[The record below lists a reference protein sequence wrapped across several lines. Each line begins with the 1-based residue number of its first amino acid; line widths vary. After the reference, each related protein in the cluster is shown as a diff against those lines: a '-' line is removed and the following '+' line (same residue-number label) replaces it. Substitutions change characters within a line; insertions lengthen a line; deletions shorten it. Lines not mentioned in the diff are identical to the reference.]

1 MVEIKYNIFEID
13 PDNLLRLD
21 IISDKNLKSY
31 LEETSIPGTFVPNE
45 DFIALSFYTLDDT
58 RLSTVNNHTKYSV
71 LSGDSKTS
79 IPGNAELSID
89 PLQDYKL
96 YYNDNSE
103 VKSLYHFLRN
113 PFRVQDTNSNFS
125 IESISPDRKEI
136 RLVPVSL
143 QATQVAQLANK
154 VEERLNNSTFNLD
167 LHLYDSENNFYPLIN
182 IGYRNFRGTTAL
194 VVKLSEP
201 LPQKIKVYSLFS
213 IVEKISNSIAFEI
226 NTTILEETQSI
237 PTLRGANFNTGVEE
251 QSTEP
256 TEYFNYNE
264 LFSFPTNN
272 SNREL
277 NSLFNEKGAELG
289 IDYSEFNNFINFS
302 SIEERLRNFKYK
314 VDLLNSYQGSL
325 DIINTT
331 GTSYTNTGIT
341 GSRAYYENLL
351 DGVVNNFD
359 HYERNLYY
367 ESGSNSWPKGNSAKP
382 YVNLIGTDTEATT
395 WYTGKLQQ
403 AILYDA
409 QNPNILTNTIPS
421 YLKEDSSNEPYNLF
435 IDMIGQHF
443 DNLWVY
449 TDAVSKKYD
458 ADNRLNRGVSKD
470 LVEELLKNFGVKLYT
485 SNKSAEDLFRYFI
498 VNSYD
503 APDEYLP
510 GGIVTSGEQPLS
522 QNDYQKEI
530 HKRIYHNLPII
541 LKSKGTERGLR
552 ALINCFGIPSDILK
566 IKIYGGQSTTNL
578 PFYGGEQAWT
588 GSIDKVRLDNTG
600 SLVEGSTLSYYT
612 GITRGDSKYTQDL
625 HRIEV
630 GFSPSDN
637 MDSYIVSQSAVLFPN
652 DTFNIDDYI
661 GDPRG
666 YTSNIYPDLVKYS
679 KIVFENADS
688 YNLKDFVRLIKF
700 FDNVVF
706 RMVKDFV
713 PARAV
718 ADTGII
724 IKPHLL
730 ERYHAKSPVMTWTR
744 PEYSGSI
751 DTAFISGSNAG
762 AYKNSGAGSVG
773 TLLNRE
779 SSTRKQIITQTPLG
793 RRLRLDKTH
802 EEPKFNGELH
812 KALIRVSNGELNR
825 DNPFKN
831 LKYPIVEYGIIIHKD
846 PPSDVCLFNDTELD
860 PFPLNPELPN
870 TQSPIAAQF
879 NLSSLFQNASAI
891 IDYTVTQNGQT
902 TNVVNQQVFYD
913 FTVNG
918 TEQYEEITVFAYHSS
933 IEDCNKTRTVVIVK
947 CDLEY
952 TGTGLPPTLVAG
964 FPYNFEAA
972 VNTGENTELE
982 YMLGGVIIDNPS
994 SHAIDIN
1001 DYTNQSNITLSV
1013 KDTNDPLGC
1022 VVTAQFT
1029 FSSCEIVATNHQYNT
1044 SGLPPYIQVPYT
1056 FGGTNDNGT
1065 LGTTTTYKLRLL
1077 WDSTHVAMGNILPDF
1092 VANRFGPWV
1101 DITLPIP
1108 HDQLSVILSGTYS
1121 QANDVVEAT
1130 GSPQAPYE
1138 YTFSDIDSHIT
1149 EQYLSY
1155 KWNFIRIQFQ
1165 ASNPGG
1171 CSVVSNNLYRIE
1183 RSPQQEET
1191 PQYYFDTQASY
1202 TPNTNSQG
1210 PNSICCGDNTV
1221 AIWVE
1226 NSLTLSDVFAS
1237 LQEGDTPNNPI
1248 WATHP
1253 QTNYQGIPAP
1263 QGYYHVDDKFAFW
1276 NHNVYQSNLSYWS
1289 PIQECDYGTGAN
1301 SNYIYCP

>member
-58 RLSTVNNHTKYSV
+58 RLSTVNNYTKYSV

-89 PLQDYKL
+89 PLQDYKQ

-103 VKSLYHFLRN
+103 VKSLYHFLRD

-289 IDYSEFNNFINFS
+289 IDYSEFSNFINFS

-314 VDLLNSYQGSL
+314 VDLLNTYQGSL
-325 DIINTT
+325 DIINQTSTT
-331 GTSYTNTGIT
+331 YTNTGVT

-359 HYERNLYY
+359 HYERSLYY
-367 ESGSNSWPKGNSAKP
+367 ESGSNSWPKSNSAKP
-382 YVNLIGTDTEATT
+382 YVNLIGTDTEATI

-403 AILYDA
+403 AVLYDA

-510 GGIVTSGEQPLS
+510 GGIITSGEQPLS

-612 GITRGDSKYTQDL
+612 GITRGDNKYTQDL

-652 DTFNIDDYI
+652 DPFNIDDYI

-666 YTSNIYPDLVKYS
+666 YISNIYPDLVKYS

-713 PARAV
+713 PARTV
-718 ADTGII
+718 TDTGII

-730 ERYHAKSPVMTWTR
+730 ERYHTKSPVMTWTR

-762 AYKNSGAGSVG
+762 AYKNTGVGSVG
-773 TLLNRE
+773 TLFSRE
-779 SSTRKQIITQTPLG
+779 SSTKKLFLTQTPLG
-793 RRLRLDKTH
+793 KTLSFEKTH
-802 EEPKFNGELH
+802 EEPKFNGELN
-812 KALIRVSNGELNR
+812 KAIIRVSNGELNEK
-825 DNPFKN
+825 NPFKN
-831 LKYPIVEYGIIIHKD
+831 LKYSTVRYGIVIHKD
-846 PPSDVCLFNDTELD
+846 PPDDVCILNTLPLEIY
-860 PFPLNPELPN
+860 PLNPEANNNNNQNLASN
-870 TQSPIAAQF
+870 F
-879 NLSSLFQNASAI
+879 NLENLFGSTATAI
-891 IDYTVTQNGQT
+891 IDYTVTQNNIITQVTG
-902 TNVVNQQVFYD
+902 NDVFYN
-913 FTVNG
+913 FITNG
-918 TEQYEEITVFAYHSS
+918 IQQYEEILVDAYHPTDATCTNSR
-933 IEDCNKTRTVVIVK
+933 IVKIVK
-947 CDLEY
+947 CDLY
-952 TGTGLPPTLVAG
+952 YISNILPPTLV
-964 FPYNFEAA
+964 PDIIYNFSEAI
-972 VNTGENTELE
+972 NTGDNTEIE
-982 YMLGGVIIDNPS
+982 YLLNGEVINSTSHNIDY
-994 SHAIDIN
+994 D
-1001 DYTNQSNITLSV
+1001 DYNNGDTITLV
-1013 KDTNDPLGC
+1013 VRDLNNPLGC
-1022 VVTAQFT
+1022 VVTQNFT
-1029 FSSCEIVATNHQYNT
+1029 FSNCILTSNIMQHTI
-1044 SGLPPYIQVPYT
+1044 SGLPQKVNAPYT
-1056 FGGTNDNGT
+1056 FLGTNQGTTFQFRIIWDSFSTLYSLGAFEADVFGQWMDIGSPVPAGT
-1065 LGTTTTYKLRLL
+1065 LADVVSQNAYPAANTIESNLGNSSTQNLSTFTQVESYIQDDIYMNYHAFRLEFKATAASGESNCTL
-1077 WDSTHVAMGNILPDF
+1077 ISGNLHILDSTVIPDGAGATYHEVDAFFQTNNYGTYGPPNACCGNYSTTLYLDGYQSLTSLFNDPGTNNSPQVLPYIAAPSLGDDGVLAASGWYYDGMSKYCHWFNMQNELGGYWGNIQNCT
-1092 VANRFGPWV
+1092 AYN
-1101 DITLPIP
+1101 
-1108 HDQLSVILSGTYS
+1108 S
-1121 QANDVVEAT
+1121 
-1130 GSPQAPYE
+1130 
-1138 YTFSDIDSHIT
+1138 
-1149 EQYLSY
+1149 
-1155 KWNFIRIQFQ
+1155 
-1165 ASNPGG
+1165 
-1171 CSVVSNNLYRIE
+1171 
-1183 RSPQQEET
+1183 
-1191 PQYYFDTQASY
+1191 TQC
-1202 TPNTNSQG
+1202 N
-1210 PNSICCGDNTV
+1210 
-1221 AIWVE
+1221 
-1226 NSLTLSDVFAS
+1226 
-1237 LQEGDTPNNPI
+1237 
-1248 WATHP
+1248 
-1253 QTNYQGIPAP
+1253 
-1263 QGYYHVDDKFAFW
+1263 
-1276 NHNVYQSNLSYWS
+1276 
-1289 PIQECDYGTGAN
+1289 
-1301 SNYIYCP
+1301 

>member
-89 PLQDYKL
+89 PLQDYKQ

-154 VEERLNNSTFNLD
+154 LEERLNNSTFNLD

-652 DTFNIDDYI
+652 DAFNIDDYI

-773 TLLNRE
+773 TRFNRE
-779 SSTRKQIITQTPLG
+779 SSTKQAFLDQTPLG
-793 RRLRLDKTH
+793 KTLSFEKTH
-802 EEPKFNGELH
+802 EEPKFNGELN
-812 KALIRVSNGELNR
+812 KAIIRVSNGELNEK
-825 DNPFKN
+825 NPFKN
-831 LKYPIVEYGIIIHKD
+831 LKYSTVKYGVVIHKD
-846 PPSDVCLFNDTELD
+846 PPDNVCILNTQPLEIY
-860 PFPLNPELPN
+860 PLNPEAN
-870 TQSPIAAQF
+870 NNNNQNIASNF
-879 NLSSLFQNASAI
+879 NLENLFGSTATAV
-891 IDYTVTQNGQT
+891 IDYIVTQNNIITQVIGN
-902 TNVVNQQVFYD
+902 NVYYNFIADGIQ
-913 FTVNG
+913 
-918 TEQYEEITVFAYHSS
+918 QYEEIIVEANHPTDDTCTNSRIV
-933 IEDCNKTRTVVIVK
+933 KIVK
-947 CDLEY
+947 CDLY
-952 TGTGLPPTLVAG
+952 YISNVLPPTLVPDIVYSFSDAI
-964 FPYNFEAA
+964 
-972 VNTGENTELE
+972 NTGENTEIE
-982 YMLGGVIIDNPS
+982 YLLNGEVINS
-994 SHAIDIN
+994 TSHTI
-1001 DYTNQSNITLSV
+1001 DYTDYNNGDTITLV
-1013 KDTNDPLGC
+1013 VRDLNNPLGC
-1022 VVTAQFT
+1022 VVTQNFT
-1029 FSSCEIVATNHQYNT
+1029 FSNCILSSNIMQHSVV
-1044 SGLPPYIQVPYT
+1044 GFPPRVNAPYT
-1056 FGGTNDNGT
+1056 FLGTNQGTTFQFRIVWDSFSTLYNLGAFEADVFGQWMDIGSPVPAGT
-1065 LGTTTTYKLRLL
+1065 LT
-1077 WDSTHVAMGNILPDF
+1077 
-1092 VANRFGPWV
+1092 
-1101 DITLPIP
+1101 
-1108 HDQLSVILSGTYS
+1108 
-1121 QANDVVEAT
+1121 DVVEQTAYPAANIIQSNLGSSATQNLSTFTEIETFIQTNIYLTHHAFRLEFKATAAT
-1130 GSPQAPYE
+1130 GESSCTLISDNLYVLDNTTLPGDTSTYHEVDAFYEQNTYGNYGSPNACCANNSTTLYLDGYQSLVSLFDDPGTNNSPQALPYGV
-1138 YTFSDIDSHIT
+1138 
-1149 EQYLSY
+1149 
-1155 KWNFIRIQFQ
+1155 
-1165 ASNPGG
+1165 AP
-1171 CSVVSNNLYRIE
+1171 
-1183 RSPQQEET
+1183 
-1191 PQYYFDTQASY
+1191 
-1202 TPNTNSQG
+1202 SQG
-1210 PNSICCGDNTV
+1210 DDGDLAPSGWYYDGMSKYCHWFNMSNEYGGYWGNIQQCTAYNSSQC
-1221 AIWVE
+1221 
-1226 NSLTLSDVFAS
+1226 F
-1237 LQEGDTPNNPI
+1237 P
-1248 WATHP
+1248 
-1253 QTNYQGIPAP
+1253 
-1263 QGYYHVDDKFAFW
+1263 
-1276 NHNVYQSNLSYWS
+1276 
-1289 PIQECDYGTGAN
+1289 
-1301 SNYIYCP
+1301 